1 MHSAPK
7 DGRNAKIV
15 FFFKS
20 LPLLYKLMYG
30 AIDLLEFK
38 KKETSIGPI
47 NLGTLLKA
55 DFHQDI
61 NTDVLIYLLP

>member
-1 MHSAPK
+1 MAEMQ
-7 DGRNAKIV
+7 RL

>member
-1 MHSAPK
+1 
-7 DGRNAKIV
+7 
-15 FFFKS
+15 
-20 LPLLYKLMYG
+20 MYG

-55 DFHQDI
+55 VFHQDI
-61 NTDVLIYLLP
+61 NALMEHFLEVLC